1 MSKSKQSKN
10 KSKKMPLDCYVMCP
24 PERAKEIETHLLNPL
39 RKAFRSVRM
48 VKAKHANRK
57 NASSHNE

>member
-1 MSKSKQSKN
+1 MSKSKQS
-10 KSKKMPLDCYVMCP
+10 KSKKMPLDCYVVCP

-48 VKAKHANRK
+48 VKPKRVNRK
-57 NASSHNE
+57 KASSHNE